1 MICGWLTLW
10 MWYPM
15 DMEGWLRDSSTH
27 RFWYLQG
34 YLGRT
39 SAPWILKDMCTKNS
53 VNWTT
58 ETYPLTVLEVQ
69 FNSVQLLSPVWLFE
83 TPWTTA
89 CQASLSITNSQSP
102 PKTMSIESA
111 IPSNH
116 LILCHPLLLLPSIF
130 PASGSFQMSQLFT
143 SGGQSIGVSASTS
156 VLPMRETRVWT
167 WYRSERSESNESG
180 EEVHS
185 RREMTTP

>member
-1 MICGWLTLW
+1 MGLNYKDLLIYRFFFSTHTSMFMICGWLTLW

-89 CQASLSITNSQSP
+89 CQASLSITNSWSL
-102 PKTMSIESA
+102 PKSMSTES
-111 IPSNH
+111 
-116 LILCHPLLLLPSIF
+116 CHPTISSSVVPFSSHLQSF
-130 PASGSFQMSQLFT
+130 PASGSFKWVSSSHQVDKVLEFQL
-143 SGGQSIGVSASTS
+143 
-156 VLPMRETRVWT
+156 
-167 WYRSERSESNESG
+167 
-180 EEVHS
+180 
-185 RREMTTP
+185 